1 MQAPEP
7 SKIFAYAIAAMTF
20 SAGVALVTGLLN
32 FEVPSRVRYTFGV
45 VLILMGVYRYTV
57 TRLQPKP
64 SKWRRFT
71 NVDEE

>member
-1 MQAPEP
+1 MQSPEP
-7 SKIFAYAIAAMTF
+7 SKIFAYAIAAVTL
-20 SAGVALVTGLLN
+20 SAGVALVTGLLD
-32 FEVPSRVRYTFGV
+32 FEVPSRVRYTFGA
-45 VLILMGVYRYTV
+45 VLMLMGVYRFIV